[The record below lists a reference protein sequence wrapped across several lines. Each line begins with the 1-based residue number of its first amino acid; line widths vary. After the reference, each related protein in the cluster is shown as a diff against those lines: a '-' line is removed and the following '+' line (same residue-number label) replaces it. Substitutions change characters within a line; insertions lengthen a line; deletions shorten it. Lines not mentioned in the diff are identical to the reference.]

1 MSTPTT
7 GVTSG
12 TLEQLQASYTAARR
26 RLDTAQH
33 RMRAT
38 IARPHAPLEA
48 RRAGRDLTVAL
59 REASTLANRALQLS
73 MATTPAAPRRGLLR
87 RKATRSLPA
96 DVQVWSTELVRLAQV
111 GAWLST
117 AIADDPSLLVPTVVR
132 VGSRA
137 ATGPHIAG
145 MVAEPKSL
153 VAATLHQP
161 RIGVDLRRVVD
172 GIEGPRA
179 LPGGETSGAPDPAA

>member
-12 TLEQLQASYTAARR
+12 TLEQLQTSYAAARR
-26 RLDTAQH
+26 RVDAAHH

-38 IARPHAPLEA
+38 MARPHSPLDA
-48 RRAGRDLTVAL
+48 RQAGRDLTVAL

-73 MATTPAAPRRGLLR
+73 LATAPSAPRRGLLR

-96 DVQVWSTELVRLAQV
+96 SVQVWSTELARLAQV
-111 GAWLST
+111 GVWLRTVT
-117 AIADDPSLLVPTVVR
+117 AEDPGVLVPTAVR

-137 ATGPHIAG
+137 ANGPHIAG

-153 VAATLHQP
+153 VAATLHKP

-172 GIEGPRA
+172 GVEGPRA
-179 LPGGETSGAPDPAA
+179 LPAGETSGPPDPAA